1 MAFTESGMSERLDR
15 RGLLAASHGPGCYAL
30 AVDVPDDPSDV
41 TLAFRQVSDADLPD
55 SYAERL
61 ARADRVAYVGASRD
75 VYERLCDH
83 AAGDV
88 RKATFLQAFSPQRV
102 VDVWPHD
109 SPFTREYKRARSL
122 VRGDNNRAAWANGE
136 VFD

>member
-1 MAFTESGMSERLDR
+1 MTLTESGMSERLDR

-30 AVDVPDDPSDV
+30 AVAVPDNASDV

-83 AAGDV
+83 AAGEK
-88 RKATFLQAFSPQRV
+88 RKATFLAAFSPQRV

-109 SPFTREYKRARSL
+109 SPFTREFKRARTL
-122 VRGDNNRAAWANGE
+122 VRGDSNRAAWANGE